1 MNQIKCP
8 NCGKEFTVD
17 ELSYNSIVKQ
27 IRDHEFAEELKKKD
41 ADYQEKLDSAIA
53 LALEKERL
61 SQTTEKNELQ
71 ATIQSLKAD
80 LDKNSKEAE
89 LDKNK
94 ALEEMREKL
103 NQYENDNIRLKQQ
116 LDGIDE
122 KMNMSI
128 EKAISDERLKFQEE
142 LSRKDKELSDLNGQ
156 LNTMSVKADLD
167 LNNAVNEQKNIQSS
181 MKQEYEARI
190 AADNIRYE
198 NELNLVK
205 DELERVKE
213 HKLALS
219 TKGVGE
225 DLEQYCLM
233 EFNKVRMSAYRN
245 ASFEKDNTVT
255 GGTKGD
261 FIFRDYNDGVEYI
274 SIMFEM
280 KNEAENSRNHQT
292 NEQFFKK
299 LDEDRRKKNC
309 EYAVLVSMLEQDN
322 DYYNQ
327 GIVEV
332 YQYEKMYVVR
342 PNMFLNII
350 SLLRNAALDIVST
363 KQELEN
369 ARATNI
375 DVNTFKSTVSDI
387 ISKVQTHNKNATA
400 QFERTIKYLDET
412 IDSLKDAKEA
422 LLLAG
427 SHLSKEEKKLLELED
442 TKLLTKKAPKVAQ
455 MFAAADEDNVVEG

>member
-41 ADYQEKLDSAIA
+41 ADYQEKLDSAIT

-233 EFNKVRMSAYRN
+233 EFNMVRMSAYRN

-400 QFERTIKYLDET
+400 QFEKTIKYLDET

>member
-205 DELERVKE
+205 DELETVKE

-400 QFERTIKYLDET
+400 QFEKTIKYLDET

>member
-400 QFERTIKYLDET
+400 QFEKTIKYLDET

>member
-198 NELNLVK
+198 NELSLVK

-261 FIFRDYNDGVEYI
+261 FIFRDYNGGVEYI

-400 QFERTIKYLDET
+400 QFEKTIKYLDET

>member
-27 IRDHEFAEELKKKD
+27 IRDHEFNEELKKKD
-41 ADYQEKLDSAIA
+41 EDYEEKLKTAIA
-53 LALEKERL
+53 LALEKER
-61 SQTTEKNELQ
+61 SAQNMEKNALEAQ
-71 ATIQSLKAD
+71 IQSLKAD
-80 LDKNSKEAE
+80 LDKNSKEAQ
-89 LDKNK
+89 LDKSK
-94 ALEEMREKL
+94 ALEDLKDQL

-116 LDGIDE
+116 LEGINEKTTMSIDKAVADE
-122 KMNMSI
+122 K
-128 EKAISDERLKFQEE
+128 LKFQEE
-142 LSRKDKELSDLNGQ
+142 MNKKERELSELNGK
-156 LNTMSVKADLD
+156 LTTLSVKADLD
-167 LNNAVNEQKNIQSS
+167 LNNVR
-181 MKQEYEARI
+181 QEYENRI
-190 AADNIRYE
+190 NTEKVQYE
-198 NELNLVK
+198 NEIKLVK

-225 DLEQYCLM
+225 DLEQYCKT
-233 EFNKVRMSAYRN
+233 EFEKVRMTAYRN
-245 ASFEKDNTVT
+245 ASFEKDNTVVE
-255 GGTKGD
+255 GTKGD
-261 FIFRDYNDGVEYI
+261 FIFRDYQDGVEYI

-280 KNEAENSRNHQT
+280 KNESDTSRNHQT
-292 NEQFFKK
+292 NESFFKK

-387 ISKVQTHNKNATA
+387 ISKVQTHNKNATT
-400 QFERTIKYLDET
+400 QFEKTIKYLDET
-412 IDSLKDAKEA
+412 IESLKDAKEA

-455 MFAAADEDNVVEG
+455 MFAAADEDNVIEG

>member
-41 ADYQEKLDSAIA
+41 ADYQEKLDSAIT

-400 QFERTIKYLDET
+400 QFEKTIKYLDET

>member
-156 LNTMSVKADLD
+156 LNTMIVKADLD

-400 QFERTIKYLDET
+400 QFEKTIKYLDET
-412 IDSLKDAKEA
+412 IDSLKDAREA

>member
-213 HKLALS
+213 HKLALR

-225 DLEQYCLM
+225 DPEQYCLM

-309 EYAVLVSMLEQDN
+309 EYAVLISMLEQDN

-400 QFERTIKYLDET
+400 QFEKTIKYLDET

>member
-27 IRDHEFAEELKKKD
+27 IRDHEFSEELKKKD

-400 QFERTIKYLDET
+400 QFEKTIKYLDET

>member
-17 ELSYNSIVKQ
+17 EMSYNSIVKQ
-27 IRDHEFAEELKKKD
+27 IRDHEFNEELKKKD
-41 ADYQEKLDSAIA
+41 EDYEEKLNTAIA
-53 LALEKERL
+53 LALEKER
-61 SQTTEKNELQ
+61 SAQNAKKNVLE
-71 ATIQSLKAD
+71 AEIQSLKAD
-80 LDKNSKEAE
+80 LDKNAKEAE

-94 ALEEMREKL
+94 ALEDLKEKL
-103 NQYENDNIRLKQQ
+103 NEYENDNIRLKQQ
-116 LDGIDE
+116 LDGVSE
-122 KMNMSI
+122 KTAMSI
-128 EKAISDERLKFQEE
+128 DKAVADERLKFQEE
-142 LSRKDKELSDLNGQ
+142 LNKKDRELSDLNGQ
-156 LNTMSVKADLD
+156 LNTLSVKADLD
-167 LNNAVNEQKNIQSS
+167 LNNALNEQKNILNNV
-181 MKQEYEARI
+181 KQEYENKI
-190 AADNIRYE
+190 NTEKVQYE
-198 NELNLVK
+198 NELKLVK

-225 DLEQYCLM
+225 DLEQFCKT
-233 EFNKVRMSAYRN
+233 EFEKVRMTAYRN
-245 ASFEKDNTVT
+245 ASFEKDNTVVD
-255 GGTKGD
+255 GTKGD
-261 FIFRDYNDGVEYI
+261 FIFRDYLDGVEYI

-280 KNEAENSRNHQT
+280 KNESDISRNHQT
-292 NEQFFKK
+292 NESFFKK
-299 LDEDRRKKNC
+299 LDEDRKKKHC

-363 KQELEN
+363 KRELEN

-375 DVNTFKSTVSDI
+375 DVNTFKATVSDI
-387 ISKVQTHNKNATA
+387 ISKVQTHNKNATT
-400 QFERTIKYLDET
+400 QFEKTIKYLDET
-412 IDSLKDAKEA
+412 IESLKDAKEA

-427 SHLSKEEKKLLELED
+427 THLSKEEKKLLELED

-455 MFAAADEDNVVEG
+455 MFAAADEDNVIDG

>member
-400 QFERTIKYLDET
+400 QFEKTIKYLDET
-412 IDSLKDAKEA
+412 IDSLKDAREA